1 MILISRGPLHVPG
14 LPNPRHDPWPATL
27 LPRAALHAGDHD
39 DDVVVVDVDHDD
51 DDNHD
56 HDHDHD
62 HDLS

>member
-27 LPRAALHAGDHD
+27 LPRAALHAGDPD

-51 DDNHD
+51 ADNN
-56 HDHDHD
+56 HDHD